1 MGGEVLL
8 CISNIKQE
16 TSSTVGRMGE
26 RVGDFN
32 WERMFLCQNKKK
44 REKKTKKVLYRIY
57 ISSSY
62 ATCNLWIT

>member
-1 MGGEVLL
+1 MEVIMGGEVVL

-16 TSSTVGRMGE
+16 TSSRVGGMGE

-44 REKKTKKVLYRIY
+44 KEKKKKNCIGS
-57 ISSSY
+57 I
-62 ATCNLWIT
+62 

>member
-16 TSSTVGRMGE
+16 TGSTVGRMGE

-32 WERMFLCQNKKK
+32 
-44 REKKTKKVLYRIY
+44 
-57 ISSSY
+57 
-62 ATCNLWIT
+62 